1 MEVEINS
8 NIVDIGRKIDKKGK
22 ELRAS
27 VKSALLKTALHGI
40 NIIEDR
46 TADSRGLKGRFPKY
60 SPKYLE
66 FRKSRGRGKNVDL
79 QFTGKMLGSMSAVST
94 NSYAEIYFMRSAE
107 AKKAAGVG
115 KKRPFFGFSRKER
128 KNLSEVFFKALK

>member
-46 TADSRGLKGRFPKY
+46 TADGRGLKGRFPKY

-128 KNLSEVFFKALK
+128 KNLSQVFFKALK

>member
-1 MEVEINS
+1 MEISLES
-8 NIVDIGRKIDKKGK
+8 NLDGIAKKVNNQGK
-22 ELRAS
+22 ELRGS

-46 TADSRGLKGRFPKY
+46 TADNRGLKGRFPKY

-66 FRKSRGRGKNVDL
+66 FRKSKGRGKNVDL
-79 QFTGKMLGSMSAVST
+79 QFTGKMLGSMSAIST
-94 NSYAEIYFMRSAE
+94 NSYAEIYFMRATE
-107 AKKAAGVG
+107 AKKASGVG

-128 KNLSEVFFKALK
+128 SNLAEVLFKALK

>member
-1 MEVEINS
+1 MEISLES
-8 NIVDIGRKIDKKGK
+8 NLKGISKKVSNQGK
-22 ELRAS
+22 ELRGS

-46 TADSRGLKGRFPKY
+46 TAENKGLKGRFPKY

-66 FRKSRGRGKNVDL
+66 FRQGKDVDL
-79 QFTGKMLGSMSAVST
+79 QFTGKMLSSMSAIST
-94 NSYAEIYFMRSAE
+94 SSYAEIYFMRGAE
-107 AKKAAGVG
+107 SKKAAMVG

-128 KNLSEVFFKALK
+128 HNLAEVLFKALK